1 MKIVGIDTE
10 THDPYLREKG
20 VSWVYGEGEVLCTSL
35 FYKSTGKKKVVKG
48 ATEEVKNLLL
58 SPDVTLVGANIG
70 YDIGWLEY
78 ALGIKGQTKAKL
90 IDVIMAETLID
101 EYDLKN
107 LEFLGRKYLGRGKVK
122 SGLEQWAEDNELR
135 GDFRKHLKDAP
146 WDLLKEYAADDAELP
161 VLIYEKQLPILEAQG
176 LMKPFEVDCAMI
188 KVVLKMK
195 QRGVR
200 IDVKKKNENRAL
212 LEERLKEKR
221 ATFESRYGK
230 VNFNSPKQVA
240 ALMDRCDI
248 PYRVK
253 FTLKGRNGKPY
264 TWDNLKKGIAEV
276 NEVVKGFKRK
286 KGQILCFIDKK
297 YKARMSE
304 ILTENGF
311 QFTANPNVDKKF
323 LASVA
328 DEYPV
333 TKMVQ
338 DIKQIDGI
346 LSKFLGDGFD
356 RYIVDG
362 RVHPDFNVSKNDEYG
377 TISGRLSSSN
387 PNGQQIP
394 SKGEVDKGTD
404 REISLPEM
412 CRGIFIPEPNS
423 WMLKIDY
430 SQIEYRLLVH
440 YASGPGSAEAREK
453 FNTDPKTDYHQFV
466 MDLTGLERKPA
477 KNCNFGILYGMGP
490 LGMQEAFGWSP
501 DFVDQVLGTYRDSLP
516 FVFTTMEKVSTTGE
530 KRGYITTVGGR
541 RARLRSKELAYTM
554 LNRLNQGGSA
564 DIMKTAMVAAD
575 AEILPNGEGLL
586 DFLSAHL
593 TVHDEL
599 VCSVPKTKE
608 GLDAVVRLKE
618 IMETV
623 IPLRIPVV
631 AEAELGTSWYHVE
644 EFDYDKFLKEITECK
659 KPSSKRR
666 K

>member
-1 MKIVGIDTE
+1 VKIVGIDTE
-10 THDPYLREKG
+10 TYDPYLREKG
-20 VSWVYGEGEVLCTSL
+20 VSWVYGEGHVLCTSL
-35 FYKSTGKKKVVKG
+35 YYKSTGKKKVVKG

-78 ALGIKGQTKAKL
+78 ALDIKGQTKAKL

-101 EYDLKN
+101 EYDLKG
-107 LEFLGRKYLGRGKVK
+107 LEYLGQKYLKRGKVK
-122 SGLEQWAEDNELR
+122 GALEQWAEDNELK

-161 VLIYEKQLPILEAQG
+161 VIIYDKQYPILEAQG
-176 LMKPFEVDCAMI
+176 LLRPFEIDCAMI

-200 IDVKKKNENRAL
+200 IDVAKKEANKKI
-212 LEERLKEKR
+212 LEDRLKEKR
-221 ATFESRYGK
+221 TLFERKYGA
-230 VNFNSPKQVA
+230 VNLNSPKQVA
-240 ALMDRCDI
+240 ALLDRCDI

-253 FTLKGRNGKPY
+253 FNLKGRNGQLY
-264 TWDNLKKGIAEV
+264 TWDSLKRGVFEV
-276 NEVVKGFKRK
+276 NEIVKGFKRK
-286 KGQILCFIDKK
+286 KGQILCYIDKQ
-297 YKARMSE
+297 YKERMSK
-304 ILTENGF
+304 ILLDAGF
-311 QFTANPNVDKKF
+311 VFTANPNVDKKY
-323 LASVA
+323 LATIA

-333 TKMVQ
+333 TQMIQ

-346 LSKFLGDGFD
+346 LSKFIGDGFN

-394 SKGEVDKGTD
+394 SKGDIDKGTD
-404 REISLPEM
+404 RAISLPEM
-412 CRGIFIPEPNS
+412 CRGIFIPEENC

-440 YASGPGSAEAREK
+440 YASGLGSAEAREK

-490 LGMQEAFGWSP
+490 LGMQEAFGWTP
-501 DFVDQVLGTYRDSLP
+501 EFVDNVLSTYRDSLP
-516 FVFTTMEKVSTTGE
+516 FVFSTMEKVAKTGE
-530 KRGYITTVGGR
+530 TRGYIVTIGGR

-564 DIMKTAMVAAD
+564 DMMKAAMVKAD
-575 AEILPNGEGLL
+575 ADGVL

-599 VCSVPKTKE
+599 VCSVPKSKE
-608 GLDAVVRLKE
+608 GLDAVLQLKE

-623 IPLRIPVV
+623 VPLRIPVV
-631 AEAELGTSWYHVE
+631 AEAELGTDWYNVE
-644 EFDYDKFLKEITECK
+644 EFDYDKFLKEITPCK
-659 KPSSKRR
+659 KQNSKR